1 MVDSIKITA
10 LQDIGANIAYTT
22 LVPVVNMAGTPT
34 TQKANLQNLG
44 NLILNGAG
52 GSYFARAAQANIAL
66 SVANAAQPNITSLG
80 NLTSLRVTGN
90 ITAANING
98 GNLVVANF
106 FSGDGGFLTNVAGN
120 GSNYSNSNV
129 ANYLPTYTGTLAA
142 GTLNVSTTANL
153 GAVGNVKITGGTSGQ
168 KLTTDGAG
176 NLSWT
181 NDANSSYG
189 NSNVAAYLPTYTGN
203 VGAGNIK
210 STGNLG
216 VTANALTWNF
226 TNQGVLQWPGGIGQI
241 DTNNSTFEIHSTN
254 GLIIST
260 NESNSSQ
267 SFLFGTDGVVYC
279 PANANF
285 EGTRLNVGPGA
296 GNIVLETNPTLVITD
311 DGAEFIQAAIL
322 NENSNGSSDYAAYGA
337 DADETQGF
345 ADLGFA
351 GHTFNDPNYTITEP
365 GDGYVFVQGYANGIG
380 GQLVLATGENG
391 NVPDII
397 FATGGFL
404 ANNEFARMSDSTN
417 TFELSRANSK
427 IVSPIVRT
435 TPVTVSALPSAATAG
450 AGARAFV
457 TDANSITFNASA
469 VGGGANN
476 MPVFSNGTGW
486 FIG

>member
-90 ITAANING
+90 ITAANVNG

-106 FSGDGGFLTNVAGN
+106 FSGDGGFLTNVAAN
-120 GSNYSNSNV
+120 GSYSNSNV
-129 ANYLPTYTGTLAA
+129 ANYLPTYTG
-142 GTLNVSTTANL
+142 
-153 GAVGNVKITGGTSGQ
+153 
-168 KLTTDGAG
+168 
-176 NLSWT
+176 
-181 NDANSSYG
+181 
-189 NSNVAAYLPTYTGN
+189 N
-203 VGAGNIK
+203 VGAGNVK

-216 VTANALTWNF
+216 ITANALTWNF
-226 TNQGVLQWPGGIGQI
+226 TNQGVLSWPGGIGQI

-365 GDGYVFVQGYANGIG
+365 GDGYVLAQGYANGVG
-380 GQLVLATGENG
+380 GGLVLATGENG

-469 VGGGANN
+469 VGGGGNN

>member
-52 GSYFARAAQANIAL
+52 GSYFPRAAQANLAL
-66 SVANAAQPNITSLG
+66 SVANAAQPNITSVG
-80 NLTSLRVTGN
+80 TLTSLVVTGN
-90 ITAANING
+90 IRAGNANL
-98 GNLVVANF
+98 GNIATANF
-106 FSGDGGFLTNVAGN
+106 YYGDGGFLTNVAGN

-129 ANYLPTYTGTLAA
+129 ANYLPTYTGNVGA
-142 GTLNVSTTANL
+142 GNINVTNTANL

-210 STGNLG
+210 SAGNLG
-216 VTANALTWNF
+216 VTANTLTWNF
-226 TNQGVLQWPGGIGQI
+226 TNQGVLEWPGGIGQI
-241 DTNNSTFEIHSTN
+241 DTNNSTFEIHSIN
-254 GLIIST
+254 GLQIST
-260 NESNSSQ
+260 NEANSSQ
-267 SFLFGTDGVVYC
+267 SFLFDTDGSVYC
-279 PANANF
+279 PANAYF

-296 GNIVLETNPTLVITD
+296 GNVSLTNPTLVVSDT
-311 DGAEFIQAAIL
+311 GLEFIQAALL
-322 NENSNGSSDYAAYGA
+322 NESSNGSSDYAAYGA
-337 DADETQGF
+337 DSDETQGF

-365 GDGYVFVQGYANGIG
+365 GDGYVLAQGYANGIG
-380 GQLVLATGENG
+380 GALVLATGENG

-397 FATGGFL
+397 FATGGFMS
-404 ANNEFARMSDSTN
+404 NNEFARMADSSN
-417 TFELSRANSK
+417 TFEMSRANST
-427 IVSPIVRT
+427 IVTTRVTT

-457 TDANSITFNASA
+457 TDANSITFNAAA

>member
-106 FSGDGGFLTNVAGN
+106 FSGDGGFLTNVAGS

-129 ANYLPTYTGTLAA
+129 ANYLPTF
-142 GTLNVSTTANL
+142 
-153 GAVGNVKITGGTSGQ
+153 
-168 KLTTDGAG
+168 
-176 NLSWT
+176 
-181 NDANSSYG
+181 
-189 NSNVAAYLPTYTGN
+189 TGN
-203 VGAGNIK
+203 VGASNVNVTGTVYVNAIRSTTGNITVNTE
-210 STGNLG
+210 TGFGNW
-216 VTANALTWNF
+216 TF
-226 TNQGVLQWPGGIGQI
+226 TNQGKLIWPSNIGEI
-241 DTNNSTFEIHSTN
+241 DTNNGIFEIHSSN
-254 GLIIST
+254 GFQIST
-260 NESNSSQ
+260 NEGNASQ
-267 SFLFGTDGVVYC
+267 SFIFDTDGSVYC
-279 PANANF
+279 PANAYF

-296 GNIVLETNPTLVITD
+296 GNVTLTNPTLVVSDT
-311 DGAEFIQAAIL
+311 GGEFIQAAIL

-337 DADETQGF
+337 DSDETHGF

-351 GHTFNDPNYTITEP
+351 GHTFNDPNYTITLP
-365 GDGYVFVQGYANGIG
+365 GDGYVFAQGYANGIG
-380 GQLVLATGENG
+380 GGLVLATGESG

-397 FATGGFL
+397 FATGGFM

-417 TFELSRANSK
+417 TFEMSRANSTV
-427 IVSPIVRT
+427 VSTRVTT

-469 VGGGANN
+469 VGGGGTN